1 MEIIPVIDIKNG
13 VVVRANRG
21 DRSSYAPL
29 KSPFAATPSP
39 DAVVD
44 GILEKVTSKKFYI
57 ADLDAIEGF
66 EDNTQ
71 TITAIAEKH
80 TAVSFWIDAGLDHL
94 RRVDALLAEPNIDL
108 VLATES
114 IGSIARYN
122 KLRNAIPYQRMLLS
136 LDRFQNSLL
145 GCAELFHQPGLWP
158 QRIIHMNLSVIGAG
172 EGPDWAGLKTLCRR
186 SGNRD
191 IYAAGGVRDDSDI
204 KRLASLGI
212 SGVLVATAL
221 HNSRISFR

>member
-29 KSPFAATPSP
+29 KSPFASTPSP

-44 GILEKVTSKKFYI
+44 GILEKVTAKKFYI
-57 ADLDAIEGF
+57 ADLDAIEGLG
-66 EDNTQ
+66 DNTQ

-94 RRVDALLAEPNIDL
+94 RSVDTLLAAPNIDL

-114 IGSIARYN
+114 ISSIARYN

-136 LDRFQNSLL
+136 LDRLQKSLL
-145 GCAELFHQPGLWP
+145 GCAELFHQPSLWP
-158 QRIIHMNLSVIGAG
+158 QRIIHMNLSVIGTS
-172 EGPDWAGLKTLCRR
+172 EGPDWAGLKILCRR